1 MAAQPDK
8 THTFAEGEVLLFS
21 ISNSSW
27 NCQLGKFSPV
37 STLAPSPSKENPFFS
52 SSGVSGVKAM
62 LLFKRQKHLSFH
74 ENVSLSA
81 GLTVSSLD

>member
-1 MAAQPDK
+1 MAAQPDQ
-8 THTFAEGEVLLFS
+8 THTFAEGEFLLFS

-37 STLAPSPSKENPFFS
+37 PTLAPSPSKENPFFLAQ
-52 SSGVSGVKAM
+52 VSVE
-62 LLFKRQKHLSFH
+62 LKRCSYLSVRNIFPFMKTF
-74 ENVSLSA
+74 LSA